1 MGGEEMAMDCLDKR
15 KVEETGLFLLIDIM
29 ECWQRFKVEY
39 YRMGRNREEII
50 VFENRMLE
58 GMEDTLE
65 LRIFGRNRYDGLRDR
80 MRNVR
85 YKDLHNIDG
94 MLLDMNTINRN
105 LGGIL

>member
-1 MGGEEMAMDCLDKR
+1 
-15 KVEETGLFLLIDIM
+15 
-29 ECWQRFKVEY
+29 VEY

-65 LRIFGRNRYDGLRDR
+65 LRIFGRNRYVGLRDR

-105 LGGIL
+105 LRVNINWAEYFRMRAEMEHIEDSLGERLDEVE